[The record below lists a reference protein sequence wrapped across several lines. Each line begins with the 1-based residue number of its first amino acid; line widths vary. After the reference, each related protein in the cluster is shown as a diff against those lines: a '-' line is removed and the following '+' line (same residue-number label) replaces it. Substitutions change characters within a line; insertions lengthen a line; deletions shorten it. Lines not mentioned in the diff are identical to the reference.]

1 MDRVSTR
8 PDAYSIAIRIKR
20 VYKKYGW
27 EFFANFFSY
36 SYFMEFNSKFVLIY
50 YFKFPFYSFAC
61 SKHLAATPAVPD
73 RNDSMRL
80 R

>member
-1 MDRVSTR
+1 MD
-8 PDAYSIAIRIKR
+8 
-20 VYKKYGW
+20 G
-27 EFFANFFSY
+27 NFRKLLLVV
-36 SYFMEFNSKFVLIY
+36 MEFNSKFVLIY
-50 YFKFPFYSFAC
+50 YFKFPFFSNAC